1 MVTRMLLAVL
11 KTLILLVLAG
21 TIGIANAED
30 LPDPLESGWKGNKVC
45 EKLHDDEKQRIL
57 RCTFPPGVGHE
68 KHYHA
73 PNFGYTISGGKVR
86 ITDAKG
92 IREVT
97 IKTGDSHVSP
107 EGTAWHEIVNIGN
120 TTIIYL
126 VVEVK

>member
-1 MVTRMLLAVL
+1 MTKLIITIISLSFVTVL
-11 KTLILLVLAG
+11 G
-21 TIGIANAED
+21 ES
-30 LPDPLESGWKGNKVC
+30 LPDPLEAGWQGKKVC
-45 EKLHDDEKQRIL
+45 EKLHEDDKQRIL
-57 RCTFPPGVGHE
+57 RCTFAPGIGHE

-73 PNFGYTISGGKVR
+73 PNFGYTIQGGTVK
-86 ITDAKG
+86 ITDANG

-107 EGTAWHEIVNIGN
+107 DGTPWHEIVNVGD